1 MLYHKIDMAL
11 PSYTISTSILNVDCS
26 GSGKIVFLPP
36 ANTIQGVSFWIRDG
50 TGRCSEASS
59 IYISTQ
65 GSDLMDQYAS
75 TLRLSTAYQSVRC
88 VAWQPTSY
96 AILQNYTSGLSP
108 FLARFTENIGWNP
121 RESTRSWTGAAS
133 SSSGTTL
140 VSCVGGGG
148 GQIYVSTNSG
158 TTWTAYGPTLVW
170 SGVASSSNGTKLVA
184 ISSGDRIY
192 ISTNTGI
199 SWTPR
204 ASIKPWT
211 CVCSS
216 ADGVTL
222 LAGTFN
228 DFLFV
233 SVDSGASWTQTN
245 VVANYT
251 GVACSSDGSI
261 MYAVASGDTIYQ
273 SSDTGITWTQQDSV
287 RNWAG
292 VACTADGITAFA
304 TDSTSIYKTTDLGTT
319 WTPST
324 FLGTAWGSI
333 TCSSSGA
340 IVVTVDVVAGRIYF
354 SGNYGFSYSVSGD
367 PSPYTALACN
377 SNGNVIL
384 AASNP
389 GTLYLGAL
397 QLL

>member
-1 MLYHKIDMAL
+1 MAL

-36 ANTIQGVSFWIRDG
+36 ANTIQGVSLLIRDAAG
-50 TGRCSEASS
+50 TCSEANS

-65 GSDLMDQYAS
+65 GSDLMDQYES

-96 AILQNYTSGLSP
+96 AILQNYTFGLLP
-108 FLARFTENIGWNP
+108 FLARFTENIAWNV
-121 RESTRSWTGAAS
+121 RDSVRTWTGAAS
-133 SSSGTTL
+133 SSSGTIL

-158 TTWTAYGPTLVW
+158 TTWTPYGPTLVW
-170 SGVASSSNGTKLVA
+170 SGVASSSDGAKLVA

-192 ISTNTGI
+192 TSTNTGV

-233 SVDSGASWTQTN
+233 SVDSGATWTQTN
-245 VVANYT
+245 VVAQYT
-251 GVACSSDGSI
+251 GVACSADGSI
-261 MYAVASGDTIYQ
+261 LYAVALGDTIYQ
-273 SSDTGITWTQQDSV
+273 STDTGLTWTPQDSV

-292 VACTADGITAFA
+292 VACTSDGITAFA

-319 WTPST
+319 WTASAVP
-324 FLGTAWGSI
+324 GTAWGSI
-333 TCSSSGA
+333 ACSSSGA
-340 IVVTVDVVAGRIYF
+340 IVVSVDIVAGRLYF
-354 SGNYGFSYSVSGD
+354 SGNYGSSYLLSGD
-367 PSPYTALACN
+367 PSPYSALASN
-377 SNGNVIL
+377 SNGDVLL

>member
-1 MLYHKIDMAL
+1 
-11 PSYTISTSILNVDCS
+11 
-26 GSGKIVFLPP
+26 
-36 ANTIQGVSFWIRDG
+36 
-50 TGRCSEASS
+50 
-59 IYISTQ
+59 
-65 GSDLMDQYAS
+65 
-75 TLRLSTAYQSVRC
+75 
-88 VAWQPTSY
+88 
-96 AILQNYTSGLSP
+96 
-108 FLARFTENIGWNP
+108 
-121 RESTRSWTGAAS
+121 
-133 SSSGTTL
+133 
-140 VSCVGGGG
+140 
-148 GQIYVSTNSG
+148 
-158 TTWTAYGPTLVW
+158 
-170 SGVASSSNGTKLVA
+170 
-184 ISSGDRIY
+184 
-192 ISTNTGI
+192 
-199 SWTPR
+199 
-204 ASIKPWT
+204 
-211 CVCSS
+211 
-216 ADGVTL
+216 
-222 LAGTFN
+222 
-228 DFLFV
+228 
-233 SVDSGASWTQTN
+233 
-245 VVANYT
+245 
-251 GVACSSDGSI
+251 
-261 MYAVASGDTIYQ
+261 MYAVASGDTIYL
-273 SSDTGITWTQQDSV
+273 STDTGISWTQQDSV